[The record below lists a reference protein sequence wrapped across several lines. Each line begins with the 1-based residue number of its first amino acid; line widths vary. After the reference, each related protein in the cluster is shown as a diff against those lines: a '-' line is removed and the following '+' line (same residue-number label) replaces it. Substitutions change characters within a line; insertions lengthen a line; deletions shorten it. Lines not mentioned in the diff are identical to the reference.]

1 MPTPPPYMIE
11 KPTTFVIGDLG
22 RLVDPFSIEVAV
34 YDVSTDAKRASPVQ
48 VFPILPATRYALVSG
63 DKLGTGYYSAPYVPD
78 VAEAKGRRLVR
89 WWVTLESG
97 GDELTW
103 TTEWEVLGAKLPRNA
118 PAYALVSDLRDEGFT
133 TAQLPDVRAQV
144 SILAASRMIERFT
157 GRVFAPVPKVVN
169 ADGKGG
175 AALLLDEPIVAINS
189 VTIDDDYYTGTGSS
203 TVSEL
208 LRVYNRHV
216 RDGLTLP
223 DDRENPRI
231 EFFHADGFGRNVSYG
246 ARMVF
251 PRGQQNVHVD
261 GVFGYTERDGSPM
274 GCTPELV
281 RRATVLLV
289 RRLYGKVGDPN
300 AGGEALAWRVTGEK
314 TRDQSIQYADPAA
327 TAKSGTALFGAFTG
341 DPEVDTL
348 IAMFVRP
355 PMIGAA

>member
-1 MPTPPPYMIE
+1 MPTPPPYMID
-11 KPTTFVIGDLG
+11 KPTTFVVGALG

-34 YDVSTDAKRASPVQ
+34 YDVSTEAKQAAPVQ
-48 VFPILPATRYALVSG
+48 VFPTLPATRYTLLPG
-63 DKLGTGYYSAPYVPD
+63 DKIGTGYFSAPYVAAP
-78 VAEAKGRRLVR
+78 AEAKGRRLVR
-89 WWVTLESG
+89 WWVVLESG

-103 TTEWEVLGAKLPRNA
+103 TTEWEVLASAISRMG
-118 PAYALVSDLRDEGFT
+118 PAYAMVSDLRDEGFT
-133 TAQLPDVRAQV
+133 TAQLSDVRAQTTIV
-144 SILAASRMIERFT
+144 AASRMIERFT
-157 GRVFAPVPKVVN
+157 GRVFVPVPKTIN
-169 ADGKGG
+169 ADGKGS
-175 AALLLDEPIVAINS
+175 AALLLDEPIVAVNAL
-189 VTIDDDYYTGTGSS
+189 TIDDDYYTGIGSS
-203 TVSEL
+203 TVSDL

-216 RDGLTLP
+216 RDGLTMP

-261 GVFGYTERDGSPM
+261 GVFGYTDPDGSPM
-274 GCTPELV
+274 GRTPELV

-300 AGGEALAWRVTGEK
+300 SGSEAAAWRVTGEK
-314 TRDQSIQYADPAA
+314 TRDQSVQYSDPAA
-327 TAKSGTALFGAFTG
+327 TAKSGTALFGSFTG
-341 DPEVDTL
+341 DPEIDTL